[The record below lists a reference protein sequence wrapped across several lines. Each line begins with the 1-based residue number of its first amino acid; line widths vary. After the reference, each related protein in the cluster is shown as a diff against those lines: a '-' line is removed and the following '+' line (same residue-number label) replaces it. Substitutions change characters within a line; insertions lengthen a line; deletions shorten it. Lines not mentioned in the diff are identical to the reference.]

1 MPALRTLL
9 FAPGNHPRKVEKVF
23 GLQADAV
30 ILDLEDAVANNEKI
44 ATRAPVLDALQRN
57 HASRGENGGSGKSLG
72 YVRVNALDTEFCFAD
87 LHFMVAEGVD
97 GIVLPKLEDTK
108 QLFAAEWMISELEH
122 ERGLVA
128 GSIDLIPIIETAR
141 GLRAI
146 DDICSSGTRVKRYAF
161 GAGDYTTDLNMD
173 WSNDEFEFEH
183 ARTAIAVASRAAEL
197 EPPLDT
203 VWVEIKDEAGF
214 ERSCERAR
222 KLGYQGKMCI
232 YPPQIAVANR
242 VFAPT
247 PEQLAYAELVVK
259 AFEKA
264 EREGSASIQIDGH
277 FVDYPIVEKAR
288 RVVALAQRIAGVSS

>member
-1 MPALRTLL
+1 MPAFRTFL

-23 GLQADAV
+23 ACRADAV
-30 ILDLEDAVANNEKI
+30 ILDLEDAVANNEKV
-44 ATRAPVLDALQRN
+44 ATRAPVLAALQANRN
-57 HASRGENGGSGKSLG
+57 SGDVSGSLG
-72 YVRVNALDTEFCFAD
+72 YVRVNALDTEFCYAD
-87 LHFMVAEGVD
+87 LHHMVATGVD
-97 GIVLPKLEDTK
+97 GIILPKVENAR
-108 QLFAAEWMISELEH
+108 QLFVAEWMISSLEH
-122 ERGLVA
+122 ERDITP

-141 GLRAI
+141 GLRAL
-146 DDICSSGTRVKRYAF
+146 DEICNSGTRVQRLAF

-183 ARTAIAVASRAAEL
+183 ARTAVSVASRAAGL
-197 EPPLDT
+197 EPPIDT
-203 VWVEIKDEAGF
+203 VWIEIKDESGF

-232 YPPQIAVANR
+232 YPPQIEVANR
-242 VFAPT
+242 VFSPT
-247 PEQLAYAELVVK
+247 AEQLSRATMIVE

-288 RVVALAQRIAGVSS
+288 RVVALAKRIAGEPS